1 MPRNKHP
8 EETIQ
13 KILDVSMKLF
23 VEKGFEQTTV
33 LDIVES
39 LGGLTRGAF
48 YHHFKSKGEVLAA
61 LTEQRFQDT
70 NPFEAIK
77 KRDDLNGLE
86 KLRAAFLHNVRLA
99 EGPDGRNHI
108 ALNHAGLSLL
118 ENPRFLA
125 MQLKGTQ
132 EVAHLFVP
140 FIEEGMRDGSIRP
153 SSAKLLA
160 ELIMICFNLWM
171 LPPLFPMDAKEFE
184 EKAMMIKEVLD
195 ALGCPLMNE
204 EFMDA
209 GETFAEIIDI
219 EGV

>member
-23 VEKGFEQTTV
+23 VEKGYEQTTV
-33 LDIVES
+33 LDIVEN

-48 YHHFKSKGEVLAA
+48 YHHFKSKEEVLMA
-61 LTEQRFQDT
+61 LTEKQLKET
-70 NPFEAIK
+70 NPFESLK

-86 KLRAAFLHNVRLA
+86 KLRTAFLHNVRLA
-99 EGPDGRNHI
+99 EGADGHNHI
-108 ALNHAGLSLL
+108 ALNHASLSLL

-132 EVAHLFVP
+132 EIAHTLVP
-140 FIEEGMRDGSIRP
+140 FIEEGMKDGSIRP
-153 SSAKLLA
+153 GSAKLLA

-184 EKAMMIKEVLD
+184 EKSMMIKEVLD

-204 EFMDA
+204 EFLDA
-209 GETFAEIIDI
+209 GETFAEIINI
-219 EGV
+219 ENP